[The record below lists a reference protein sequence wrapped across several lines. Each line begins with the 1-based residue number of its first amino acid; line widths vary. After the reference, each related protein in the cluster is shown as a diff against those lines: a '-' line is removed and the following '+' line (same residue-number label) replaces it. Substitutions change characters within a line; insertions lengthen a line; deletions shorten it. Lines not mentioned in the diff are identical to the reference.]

1 MTPADFKAWRKAM
14 GYTQAEAAE
23 ALGLGKSAIE
33 QYDTGKRRST
43 GEGIAEI
50 PRYLALA
57 CAALARDIKP
67 WGEA

>member
-14 GYTQAEAAE
+14 KFTQAQAAE

-43 GEGIAEI
+43 GETIAEV
-50 PRYLALA
+50 PRPIALA
-57 CAALARDIKP
+57 CAALAHGLEEWKP
-67 WGEA
+67 